1 MAKVAFQDFNFQ
13 SKTLDRI
20 AMANEIIQL
29 YRRQG
34 YKLTLRQLYYQMVA
48 RDLIP
53 NNLRSYKNLGTI
65 IGNGRLAGLIDWSSI
80 EDRLRYLVM
89 VPHWKKPEDIVHSAA
104 NSFRN
109 DKWKK
114 QSCRIEI
121 WVEKDALS
129 GVLTPI
135 AEKHDVGFFAARGY
149 PSLSEMYSAGQ
160 RFARYARAGQE
171 IHILHLG
178 DHDPSG
184 IDMTRDIEDRV
195 SMFAQ
200 KLLKVN
206 RLALNWDQIELYNP
220 PPNFAKQTDS
230 RFAGYEEQYGD
241 ESWEL
246 DALDPTTL
254 ESIVE
259 PVILE
264 LRDDK
269 QWYIDVEIEE
279 EYREQLAVAAAN
291 WPKVA
296 DFLEDYR

>member
-1 MAKVAFQDFNFQ
+1 
-13 SKTLDRI
+13 
-20 AMANEIIQL
+20 
-29 YRRQG
+29 
-34 YKLTLRQLYYQMVA
+34 LRQLYYQLVA

-53 NNLRSYKNLGTI
+53 NNQRSYKNLGVI
-65 IGNGRLAGLIDWSSI
+65 IGNGRLAGLIDWDSI
-80 EDRLRYLVM
+80 EDRLRELIQVS
-89 VPHWKKPEDIVHSAA
+89 HWSSPASIIRASAD
-104 NSFRN
+104 SFRQ
-109 DKWKK
+109 DKWRN
-114 QSCRIEI
+114 QPCRIEI

-135 AEKHDVGFFAARGY
+135 AEKHDVDFFAARGY
-149 PSLSEMYSAGQ
+149 PSLSEMYLAGK

-184 IDMTRDIEDRV
+184 IDMTRDIEERV

-200 KLLKVN
+200 KFLKVN

-230 RFAGYEEQYGD
+230 RFAGYELQYGD

-254 ESIVE
+254 ASIVE

-264 LRDDK
+264 LRDDE
-269 QWYIDVEIEE
+269 QWEIDSNK
-279 EYREQLAVAAAN
+279 EQRHRDDLDTAASNWHDVAN
-291 WPKVA
+291 
-296 DFLEDYR
+296 FLKENYQ